1 MAVILAVAK
10 PLLLILAA
18 AGLGTGI
25 LRMAGVR
32 PPRGQAPFH
41 AAAMGLGALSLVL
54 FALGL
59 SGGIYAWVVW
69 GLILSIAFLFAA
81 DAYDWTR
88 ALLKTLAR
96 FFAARTLF
104 TRALLTVLLIAL
116 AANFASSLA
125 PPTETDALTLH
136 VLLPAQYARE
146 HRMYYPGDNW
156 DAAMAMGPHLLYS
169 SVILGARRFPDV
181 APGVL
186 HFFVSA
192 LTMLWVWAFA
202 RRLLGPA
209 TAYAAAAIFYVAP
222 MMAHLASAPTA
233 DAFFALYS
241 FAAFA
246 GLMEFLRRSNA
257 RMLIAAGIFAGF
269 SAGAKYS
276 GLIVAAALTASA
288 LAAAALARKDM
299 KRTVAACLAA
309 SLAALLVLAPW
320 YLRNHA
326 WTGNPVFPTQRRL
339 FGTDGWDRPGWESP
353 EDPRYGA
360 LGRSLP
366 NMLLAP
372 WRITTRA
379 RMTSGG
385 ISGAVSPAI
394 IVLLPLALLLRSRRR
409 TFLFIAVWCIVAFA
423 AVYWTSPRP
432 RSRYYLVVIPQA
444 SILAAA
450 ALVPLKTYSRAA
462 LALAKTVVLLSAAM
476 GLAVGAAYSGAL
488 VTGVLGLETT
498 DAFLSRTTDFHETY
512 RWMDENLPEDAG
524 VLVAA
529 TNDLYYCPRRAF
541 RLGLDDAYTHVDSRG
556 YFGLDESGGVEEA
569 LARFDTLGVT
579 HLFAHAD
586 LLEGDSPSRP
596 AAVLHDMLIGGHL
609 VKIYDAEDT
618 RGTRVPGGKPRAERV
633 AVWAVDFGEGRAE

>member
-1 MAVILAVAK
+1 MAIILAVAK
-10 PLLLILAA
+10 PLVLILAA
-18 AGLGTGI
+18 AGLGRWI

-32 PPRGQAPFH
+32 PPRGTAPLW
-41 AAAMGLGALSLVL
+41 AAAMGLGALSMVF

-59 SGGIYAWVVW
+59 GGALYAWSVW
-69 GLILSIAFLFAA
+69 GLILLTVLLFSL
-81 DAYDWTR
+81 DAYAWTR
-88 ALLKTLAR
+88 ALRGTMVR
-96 FFAARTLF
+96 FFAARGF
-104 TRALLTVLLIAL
+104 FRRALLVVLVIAL

-136 VLLPAQYARE
+136 VLVPSQYAGE
-146 HRMYYPGDNW
+146 HRMYYAGDNW

-169 SVILGARRFPDV
+169 AVILGARRFPDV

-192 LTMLWVWAFA
+192 LSMLWVWAFA
-202 RRLLGPA
+202 RRILGPTA
-209 TAYAAAAIFYVAP
+209 AYAAAAIFYVAP
-222 MMAHLASAPTA
+222 MMAHMASAPMA

-246 GLMEFLRRSNA
+246 GLMQFLRRGHP

-276 GLIVAAALTASA
+276 GLIVAAALTVSV
-288 LAAAALARKDM
+288 LAAAALARKDL

-309 SLAALLVLAPW
+309 SFAALVVLAPW

-326 WTGNPVFPTQRRL
+326 WTGNPVFPTQREL
-339 FGTDGWDRPGWESP
+339 FGTDGWDRPKWESP

-360 LGRSLP
+360 LRRSLP
-366 NMLLAP
+366 NMVLAP

-379 RMTSGG
+379 RLTSGG

-409 TFLFIAVWCIVAFA
+409 TFLFIAVWCLVAFA

-432 RSRYYLVVIPQA
+432 RSRYYLAVIPQA

-450 ALVPLKTYSRAA
+450 ALVLLKTYSRAA
-462 LALAKTVVLLSAAM
+462 LAVAKAAVLLSAGM
-476 GLAVGAAYSGAL
+476 GLAVGTAYSGAL
-488 VTGVLGLETT
+488 VASVLGIETT
-498 DAFLSRTTDFHETY
+498 DEFLSRTTDFHETY
-512 RWMDENLPEDAG
+512 RWLDENLPADAG

-556 YFGLDESGGVEEA
+556 YFALDESGGVEEA
-569 LARFDTLGVT
+569 LARFDALGVT
-579 HLFAHAD
+579 HLLAHAD
-586 LLEGDSPSRP
+586 LLGDDSPSRP
-596 AAVLHDMLIGGHL
+596 AAVLHDMLMEGHL
-609 VKIYDAEDT
+609 VKIYESNDT
-618 RGTRVPGGKPRAERV
+618 RGTRVPGEEPRAERV
-633 AVWAVDFGEGRAE
+633 AVWVVDFGKGRAE